1 MSAKNIY
8 LAIDLGA
15 GSGRVLAGEWHL
27 GRIDLHEIH
36 RFVHQPITLD
46 GAHHWNAD
54 ALREDILDGLKLAAE
69 KFGSRIA
76 SMGVDTWGVDYGL
89 VDAQGELLCPPY
101 QYRDNRTDGMM
112 ERAAELM
119 PKNEIYARTGI
130 QFMFINTLYQLLGEQ
145 AAGTHLDD
153 AADLLFMPDLV
164 SFWLT
169 GQRVQERTIA
179 STSQL
184 YNPTTRNWDAG
195 LIETMG
201 FPSRLF
207 KPLTDPG
214 TILGPVT
221 AEAAEATGLKDVQ
234 VVTVG
239 GHDTASAVAAVPATG
254 GIVAYLSSGTWS
266 LMGVEL
272 PAPMIS
278 LDSFADGFTNEIGV
292 GDTVR
297 FLKNICGLWLIQE
310 SRRTWQ
316 EQGEEISFA
325 EMSAQAK
332 AAEPFRSLINPDNPV
347 FSKPG
352 DMPARIR
359 AECRAS
365 GQPVPETV
373 GQMVRCIYESLAL
386 RYRQVWRR
394 LISYLPESPTCIHIV
409 GGGCQDSLLNQMAA
423 NAIGVPVKA
432 GPVEATGLGNI
443 MAQLV
448 ALGEIPGLARGR
460 EVVGASESSQDFLP
474 QDAAAWENAAEKLDR
489 LPLSGDSE

>member
-1 MSAKNIY
+1 MPEKNIH

-15 GSGRVLAGEWHL
+15 GSGRVLAGEWHH

-36 RFVHQPITLD
+36 RFTHQPLTLD
-46 GAHHWNAD
+46 SGHHWDAD
-54 ALREDILDGLKLAAE
+54 ALRQDILDGLKLAVE

-76 SMGVDTWGVDYGL
+76 SMGADTWGVDYGL
-89 VDAQGELLCPPY
+89 LNREGELLGPPF
-101 QYRDNRTDGMM
+101 QYRDSRTDGMM

-119 PKNEIYARTGI
+119 PENEIYARTGI
-130 QFMFINTLYQLLGEQ
+130 QFMFFNTLYQLLGEK
-145 AAGTHLDD
+145 ASHLDD

-164 SFWLT
+164 SYWLT

-184 YNPTTRNWDAG
+184 YNPTSRDWDSG

-201 FPSRLF
+201 FPARLF

-214 TILGPVT
+214 TVLGSVT
-221 AEAAEATGLKDVQ
+221 AEVAKATGLQDVQ

-239 GHDTASAVAAVPATG
+239 GHDTASAVAAVPTSG

-266 LMGVEL
+266 LMGVER
-272 PAPMIS
+272 PEPMIS
-278 LDSFADGFTNEIGV
+278 LDSFADGFTNEIGF
-292 GDTVR
+292 GGTVR

-332 AAEPFRSLINPDNPV
+332 AAEPFRSLINPDDPI
-347 FSKPG
+347 FASPG
-352 DMPARIR
+352 DMPERIR
-359 AECRAS
+359 AQCRAT
-365 GQPVPETV
+365 GQPVPESV
-373 GQMVRCIYESLAL
+373 GQLVRCIYESLAL

-394 LISYLPESPTCIHIV
+394 LISHLPATPECIHIV
-409 GGGCQDSLLNQMAA
+409 GGGCQDRLLNQMAA

-448 ALGEIPGLARGR
+448 ALGEIPDLAAGR
-460 EVVGASESSQDFLP
+460 AVVGASESSENFLP
-474 QDAAAWENAAEKLDR
+474 QDAAEWNHAAENWGK